1 MRQIVG
7 EVLTIS
13 AERVAIESIGTSAT
27 NRDGGGGGGSKTTH
41 TAGNVTLRAAQ
52 LLRAKLL
59 TLAAEKL
66 GCQEQELDLAG
77 GAFVY
82 RGRARTLA
90 ELAREAP
97 TDARTAFVDEF
108 IEEAHIT
115 SFCTQGAEVE
125 VDPETGEVKVLQLV
139 SVHDVGTII
148 NPLLHQGQIDGA
160 VIQGLGYGVI
170 EEMHLEE
177 GRVIS
182 TTFAEHKIPCIKDV
196 PVLKTVCLEPQ
207 PGEGPLKAQAIGE
220 HPISGIAPAIAN
232 AVQDAIGVRVT
243 SLPIT
248 AEKVYHALHQTPTQ

>member
-1 MRQIVG
+1 
-7 EVLTIS
+7 
-13 AERVAIESIGTSAT
+13 
-27 NRDGGGGGGSKTTH
+27 
-41 TAGNVTLRAAQ
+41 VTLRAAQ